1 MEYQKIINLLNNTTE
16 QPSKFRTKNWIE
28 VIDLSIG
35 TYKLKNRTEL
45 KTVMFK
51 QIFVIIGMHSHLLKE
66 SQQLLELKQMQQQ
79 DSWNKEIN
87 K

>member
-45 KTVMFK
+45 KTVMLK
-51 QIFVIIGMHSHLLKE
+51 QIFVIIGMH